1 MSDLAVDVTAV
12 APAAGSA
19 DTRDRPASAS
29 WTGLDEGG
37 SFAVVHDWCPSFRGG
52 ERVLSE
58 ICKITESVD
67 VYTLFDFLPQDV
79 KDEFFPGVSF
89 HTSIADRLPSV
100 HNYYRSL
107 FFLCPFLIEQ
117 FDVTRYD
124 AIISS
129 SAAFAR
135 GVLTRPDQPH
145 VCYVHSPVRYAWDE
159 QFSYL
164 SEGRL
169 GYGPKGMLFRLMLHQ
184 LRIWDTRTTH
194 GPDVML
200 ANSRYV
206 RSRIRRI
213 YGRDA
218 EVVHP
223 PVPVDASGSE
233 YVANKAD
240 YYVTASF
247 LAPYKRTDLVIR
259 AFNEMPSRRLI
270 VVGDGQQ
277 ARSLRS
283 LATGSNIEFAG
294 YLPRQDYVATVGN
307 ARALI
312 FAGCEDFGI
321 AMAEAQAYGTP
332 VIAFGRG
339 GACDIVQP
347 LDGPAEPTGLLFAR
361 QTVEAVKDAVEHFE
375 SRKSEIAPAACWLNA
390 SRFSPERFRVQIEQ
404 AIDRAIEMRRDSLT

>member
-1 MSDLAVDVTAV
+1 M
-12 APAAGSA
+12 GSIA
-19 DTRDRPASAS
+19 
-29 WTGLDEGG
+29 L
-37 SFAVVHDWCPSFRGG
+37 VHDWCPSFRGG
-52 ERVLSE
+52 ERVLAE
-58 ICKITESVD
+58 LCKITGSTD
-67 VYTLFDFLPQDV
+67 VYTLFDFLTADV
-79 KDEFFPGVSF
+79 KEDFFPGVSF
-89 HTSIADRLPSV
+89 HTSAADRLPLIEK
-100 HNYYRSL
+100 YYRSL

-117 FDVTRYD
+117 FDVTQHD
-124 AIISS
+124 AVISS

-145 VCYVHSPVRYAWDE
+145 LCYVHSPVRYAWDE

-169 GYGPKGMLFRLMLHQ
+169 GYGPKGLLFRHMLHN
-184 LRIWDTRTTH
+184 LRIWDTRTAH

-200 ANSRYV
+200 ANSCYV
-206 RSRIRRI
+206 RDRIRRI

-223 PVPVDASGSE
+223 PVPIDPSGSE
-233 YVANKAD
+233 YIATKDD

-259 AFNEMPSRRLI
+259 AFNEMPTRRLV

-283 LATGSNIEFAG
+283 LATGSNIEFTS
-294 YLPRQDYVATVGN
+294 YLPRPDYVSTVGH
-307 ARALI
+307 ARALV

-339 GACDIVQP
+339 GARDIVRP
-347 LDGPAEPTGLLFAR
+347 LGSSTEPTGLLFR
-361 QTVEAVKDAVEHFE
+361 QQTVESIKDAIGCFE
-375 SRKSEIAPAACWLNA
+375 VNESDISPDACWLNA
-390 SRFSPERFRVQIEQ
+390 TRFSPERFRVQIEQ
-404 AIDRAIEMRRDSLT
+404 AMERAVAMRNSV

>member
-1 MSDLAVDVTAV
+1 MSELALDTAAAALPPRSTAERGPQSTSLRTAWREGSLGSV
-12 APAAGSA
+12 A
-19 DTRDRPASAS
+19 
-29 WTGLDEGG
+29 L
-37 SFAVVHDWCPSFRGG
+37 VHDWCPSFRGG
-52 ERVLSE
+52 ERVLAE
-58 ICKITESVD
+58 LCKVTAAADI
-67 VYTLFDFLPQDV
+67 YTLFDFLPQEV
-79 KDEFFPGVSF
+79 KDEFFPGARF
-89 HTSIADRLPSV
+89 HTSVADRLPRV
-100 HNYYRSL
+100 RDYYRSL

-117 FDVTRYD
+117 FDVTRHD
-124 AIISS
+124 MVITS

-169 GYGPKGMLFRLMLHQ
+169 GYGPKGLLFRHMLHH
-184 LRIWDTRTTH
+184 LRIWDTRTAH

-200 ANSRYV
+200 ANSQYV
-206 RSRIRRI
+206 RDRIRRI

-218 EVVHP
+218 RVVHP
-223 PVPVDASGSE
+223 PVPIDPSGSE
-233 YVANKAD
+233 YVPDKAD

-259 AFNEMPSRRLI
+259 AFNEMPSRRLV

-277 ARSLRS
+277 ARSLRA
-283 LATGSNIEFAG
+283 LATGRNIEFTG
-294 YLPRQDYVATVGN
+294 YLPRRDYVAAVGH
-307 ARALI
+307 ARALL

-339 GACDIVQP
+339 GARDIVRP
-347 LDGPAEPTGLLFAR
+347 LGGVGEPTGLLFG
-361 QTVEAVKDAVEHFE
+361 QQSVEAVKAAVEEFE
-375 SRKSEIAPAACWLNA
+375 RHERDMSPAACRLNA
-390 SRFSPERFRVQIEQ
+390 ARFSPERFRVQLEQ
-404 AIDRAIEMRRDSLT
+404 AIDQAIDMRRGS